1 MDNQFRQRILAP
13 LLMLILPIV
22 AIAVIA
28 FSISRILLAVPE
40 IVATFTALMLAT
52 YVLFLAVMVG
62 KRRSISGRTLGAGMA
77 IGLIALLGAGLVS
90 AQAGIRDLHHG
101 EDQAEGGEGEEGQ
114 SAEGGGEVVEEI
126 PEGAL
131 LWVAVD
137 IDFDEEVTEA
147 EAGEVTIALDNQG
160 NLPHNVVIDGVG
172 RVDAD
177 AGAKAAA
184 TMTLEPGTYEYLC
197 DIPGHAGTM
206 SGTLE
211 VN

>member
-1 MDNQFRQRILAP
+1 MDNQFRTRILMP
-13 LLMLILPIV
+13 ILMLLGPIV
-22 AIAVIA
+22 AIAIVA

-40 IVATFTALMLAT
+40 IVATFTALLIAA

-62 KRRSISGRTLGAGMA
+62 KRQSITGRTLGVGMG

-101 EDQAEGGEGEEGQ
+101 EEEGAEAAEG
-114 SAEGGGEVVEEI
+114 AGGGGGGSQIVTEI
-126 PEGAL
+126 PEDAL

-137 IDFDEEVTEA
+137 IDFSEEVTSA
-147 EAGEVTIALDNQG
+147 EAGEVTIAIDNQG

-177 AGAKAAA
+177 GGQMAIA
-184 TMTLEPGTYEYLC
+184 TVTLEPGTYDYVC
-197 DIPGHAGTM
+197 DIPGHAATM